1 MNTHRHILILLF
13 SWLFASVAMGQHI
26 PQPLE
31 YTEIYDFIEEM
42 QCEGFIQANT
52 AVKPY
57 TRNQI
62 ASWLKEL
69 QQQETSLSKR
79 QREDLAFYLQ
89 DYALELDTVPN
100 YLLWGHKNTCQLTD
114 RKTYNLSLV
123 EPSFHYLT
131 KNKQFKM
138 LIKPILGMDLYAS
151 KKGLITKRWYG
162 AEMQM
167 DIAHHV
173 SVWGSLRDN
182 SWKGTDLLNDTYYP
196 SDYDKIDGAKITKPN
211 YLFALPGIEYKESNY
226 GGDFSDS
233 RGGISVYS
241 WFGSISMQRE
251 RIQWGTAYHSSN
263 ILSAHNPA
271 VPMLSLNL
279 KPCKWFEFN
288 YFHAWLVSNVIDST
302 RYYIE
307 QSEEGKEVKHY
318 RPANKYMAANMFTFR
333 PIKQLEFSFGNSIVY
348 AEQNPQGA
356 YFIPIAFYKSLDHLL
371 TKGLKVENQN
381 SQVFGTISVRPI
393 NYLHLYATAYVD
405 EFKFARLKR
414 SNPEHNPVSYLV
426 GFDWSGWPVR
436 GMAIKWEFA
445 RSNIATFNHSIETL
459 EYTSNSYNMGH
470 YMGANSQSIFTEV
483 SYRPIRGLSLK
494 LNYTYDT
501 KYNLFD
507 YIRQDIDKIIQNKPF
522 DEKIWQNHQVGLLAT
537 YEVFNNCYAQVQLTY
552 NNSRAYAP
560 ESERRVGED
569 RGWAADG
576 SSLNLA
582 GEDLQTYYMNK
593 FAPVYFQGGN
603 FTAMMGL
610 SFSF

>member
-79 QREDLAFYLQ
+79 QREDLAFYMQ

-307 QSEEGKEVKHY
+307 QSEEG
-318 RPANKYMAANMFTFR
+318 
-333 PIKQLEFSFGNSIVY
+333 IG
-348 AEQNPQGA
+348 
-356 YFIPIAFYKSLDHLL
+356 D
-371 TKGLKVENQN
+371 
-381 SQVFGTISVRPI
+381 
-393 NYLHLYATAYVD
+393 
-405 EFKFARLKR
+405 
-414 SNPEHNPVSYLV
+414 
-426 GFDWSGWPVR
+426 
-436 GMAIKWEFA
+436 
-445 RSNIATFNHSIETL
+445 
-459 EYTSNSYNMGH
+459 
-470 YMGANSQSIFTEV
+470 
-483 SYRPIRGLSLK
+483 
-494 LNYTYDT
+494 
-501 KYNLFD
+501 
-507 YIRQDIDKIIQNKPF
+507 
-522 DEKIWQNHQVGLLAT
+522 
-537 YEVFNNCYAQVQLTY
+537 
-552 NNSRAYAP
+552 
-560 ESERRVGED
+560 
-569 RGWAADG
+569 
-576 SSLNLA
+576 
-582 GEDLQTYYMNK
+582 
-593 FAPVYFQGGN
+593 
-603 FTAMMGL
+603 
-610 SFSF
+610 